1 LTGSSAIFYDESNCI
16 SIKETEPL
24 IETNTSRRNESLLQ
38 ALNVQHQVTTENI
51 ANADT
56 PNYKKKS
63 VEFEEELRRIIENG
77 KTDQLAMKRTH
88 EKHFPVSNPNA
99 SIVNYQIVENNETA
113 MNNNNNNVDIDKEM
127 AKLSENQL
135 MYNYMV
141 DRVSGHY
148 KKMKNLLQDMK

>member
-1 LTGSSAIFYDESNCI
+1 M
-16 SIKETEPL
+16 

-38 ALNVQHQVTTENI
+38 VLNVQHKVTTDNI

-63 VEFEEELRRIIENG
+63 VEFEEALRRIVENG
-77 KTDQLAMKRTH
+77 TTRELDMHRTH
-88 EKHFPVSNPNA
+88 PKHLPAKDLNS
-99 SIVNYQIVENNETA
+99 SIVPYRIVENNETT
-113 MNNNNNNVDIDKEM
+113 MNNNGNNVDIDAEM
-127 AKLSENQL
+127 ANLSENQL

-148 KKMKNLLQDMK
+148 NKMKNILQSLK

>member
-1 LTGSSAIFYDESNCI
+1 M
-16 SIKETEPL
+16 
-24 IETNTSRRNESLLQ
+24 IETNTTRRNESLLQ
-38 ALNVQHQVTTENI
+38 ALTAQHNAITNNI

-56 PNYKKKS
+56 PNYKKKT
-63 VEFEEELRRIIENG
+63 VEFQEELRRIVENG

-88 EKHFPVSNPNA
+88 NKHFPVSDPN
-99 SIVNYQIVENNETA
+99 SPIVQYRIVENNETT

-127 AKLSENQL
+127 ADLSENQL

-148 KKMKNLLQDMK
+148 KKMKNLLNDLK

>member
-1 LTGSSAIFYDESNCI
+1 MMKAIAFPL
-16 SIKETEPL
+16 KETEPL

-38 ALNVQHQVTTENI
+38 ALNVQHKVTTENI

-77 KTDQLAMKRTH
+77 KTDQLDMKRTH
-88 EKHFPVSNPNA
+88 EKHFPVSNAND
-99 SIVNYQIVENNETA
+99 SIVNYRIVENNETS

-127 AKLSENQL
+127 ANLSENQL

>member
-1 LTGSSAIFYDESNCI
+1 M
-16 SIKETEPL
+16 

-38 ALNVQHQVTTENI
+38 VLNVQHKVTTENI

-77 KTDQLAMKRTH
+77 KTENLDMHRTH
-88 EKHFPVSNPNA
+88 PKHFPVSNPA
-99 SIVNYQIVENNETA
+99 SSVVPYRIVENNETA
-113 MNNNNNNVDIDKEM
+113 MNNNGNNVDIDMEM
-127 AKLSENQL
+127 ANLSENQL
-135 MYNYMV
+135 LYNYMV

-148 KKMKNLLQDMK
+148 KKMKNLLQGLK